1 MGFILKLII
10 NNFNSF
16 FCNSFLIKIKI
27 ALKEICNIESIKLD
41 YIIELTILDTTEMST
56 LNLKY
61 RNINRDTDILSFGS
75 ISNILPH
82 SLLLGEIFINYDKVV
97 SQAKEYGHSIERE
110 LLFLFTHGV
119 YHLLDYDH
127 TNNDDEKIMIDKQ
140 LLILDKIK
148 SYRI

>member
-1 MGFILKLII
+1 MQ
-10 NNFNSF
+10 
-16 FCNSFLIKIKI
+16 KIEI
-27 ALKEICNIESIKLD
+27 ALKEIQNIELVKLD
-41 YIIELTILDTTEMST
+41 YIIELTILNSAEMHI

-61 RNINRDTDILSFGS
+61 RNKDRDTDVLSFGS
-75 ISNILPH
+75 ISNVFPH
-82 SLLLGEIFINYDKVV
+82 SLLLGEIFINYDKVI
-97 SQAKEYGHSIERE
+97 SQAKEYEHSIERE

-127 TNNDDEKIMIDKQ
+127 SNKNDEKIMIDKQ

>member
-1 MGFILKLII
+1 MKLII